1 MKIAQE
7 EVFGPVLAVIPF
19 DDEEDAVRIANGTAY
34 SLAAGVWTTAVKRA
48 HRVARELNA
57 GTVWINTYRAVAPM
71 SPFGGSGM
79 SGHGR
84 ESGVE
89 AIREMTKTKSVW
101 VELSDAVQDPFT
113 LRV

>member
-1 MKIAQE
+1 
-7 EVFGPVLAVIPF
+7 
-19 DDEEDAVRIANGTAY
+19 
-34 SLAAGVWTTAVKRA
+34 
-48 HRVARELNA
+48 
-57 GTVWINTYRAVAPM
+57 
-71 SPFGGSGM
+71 M

>member
-1 MKIAQE
+1 
-7 EVFGPVLAVIPF
+7 
-19 DDEEDAVRIANGTAY
+19 
-34 SLAAGVWTTAVKRA
+34 
-48 HRVARELNA
+48 
-57 GTVWINTYRAVAPM
+57 M

-84 ESGVE
+84 ESGLE
-89 AIREMTKTKSVW
+89 AIREVTQVKSVW